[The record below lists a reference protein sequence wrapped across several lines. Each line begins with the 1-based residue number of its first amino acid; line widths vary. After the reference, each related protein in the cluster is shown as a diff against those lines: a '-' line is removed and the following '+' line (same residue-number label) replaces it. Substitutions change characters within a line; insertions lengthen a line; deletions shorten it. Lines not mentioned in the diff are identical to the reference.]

1 MFDELVAV
9 AKEEGN
15 GDLLAGLTIIGKD
28 LGLYP
33 LTVREAYVKFM
44 NMGAM
49 MFATYKT
56 VDFLVNECIIALV
69 S

>member
-15 GDLLAGLTIIGKD
+15 GDLLVGLGIIGKD

-33 LTVREAYVKFM
+33 QTVREAYVKFM
-44 NMGAM
+44 RMGAKM
-49 MFATYKT
+49 MAP
-56 VDFLVNECIIALV
+56 V
-69 S
+69 

>member
-15 GDLLAGLTIIGKD
+15 GDLLVGLGIIGKD

-33 LTVREAYVKFM
+33 QTVREAYVKFM
-44 NMGAM
+44 RMGAK
-49 MFATYKT
+49 MFAT
-56 VDFLVNECIIALV
+56 A
-69 S
+69 

>member
-1 MFDELVAV
+1 MYNAIHTITTRSNNMFDELVAV

-15 GDLLAGLTIIGKD
+15 GDLLDGLAIIGKD

-33 LTVREAYVKFM
+33 LTVREDYVKFM

-49 MFATYKT
+49 MFAT
-56 VDFLVNECIIALV
+56 V
-69 S
+69 

>member
-1 MFDELVAV
+1 MYNAIHTLTTRSNNMFDELVAV

-15 GDLLAGLTIIGKD
+15 GDLLDGLAIIGKD

-49 MFATYKT
+49 MFAT
-56 VDFLVNECIIALV
+56 V
-69 S
+69 

>member
-15 GDLLAGLTIIGKD
+15 GDLLDGLAIIGKD

-49 MFATYKT
+49 MFAT
-56 VDFLVNECIIALV
+56 V
-69 S
+69 